1 MDLNERYE
9 HLYEKVNSLRF
20 GQNKVDLA
28 KMLINIQYELANLD
42 RESVECRQKKKVT
55 SRYLTIEK
63 SIVQMM
69 DSVEEY
75 LTMAL
80 LMSN

>member
-1 MDLNERYE
+1 MDLNERYK
-9 HLYEKVNSLRF
+9 HLYEKVKSLRF

-42 RESVECRQKKKVT
+42 KESVECRQKKKVT